1 MSTYIP
7 VQLRR
12 QIQTLDSRRCAYCQ
26 SAESLM
32 GVTFEIE
39 HILPVSLG
47 GETHLHNLCLSCP
60 TCNRHKASRIKAQDP
75 ENEIDV
81 PLFHPR
87 EQHWNDHFAWND
99 DATIVNGLTPTGPAT
114 IDMLHI
120 NRPAIIRLRRY
131 WVALNLHPP
140 ETPDPSIRI

>member
-7 VQLRR
+7 VQLRQEIR
-12 QIQTLDSRRCAYCQ
+12 TLDKDRCAYCQ
-26 SAESLM
+26 SAEALM

-39 HILPVSLG
+39 HIIPVSMG

-60 TCNRHKASRIKAQDP
+60 TCNRHKANRIKVHDS
-75 ENEIDV
+75 ENVADI

-87 EQHWNDHFAWND
+87 KQAWSEHFIWSD
-99 DATIVNGLTPTGPAT
+99 DATTLIGLSSIGRIT
-114 IDMLHI
+114 IRALHI
-120 NRPAIIRLRRY
+120 NRPGIIRLRQY

-140 ETPDPSIRI
+140 INEEG